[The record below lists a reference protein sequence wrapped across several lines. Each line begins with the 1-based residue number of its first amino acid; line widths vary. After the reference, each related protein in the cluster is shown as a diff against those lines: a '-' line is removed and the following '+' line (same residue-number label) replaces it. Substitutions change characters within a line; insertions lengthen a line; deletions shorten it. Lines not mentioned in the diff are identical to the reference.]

1 VEALLPEGF
10 LDRTRGR
17 GMVVSSWAPQVEVLR
32 HPATGAFL
40 SHCGWNSTLEA
51 VAAGVPM
58 VCWPMYAEQRM
69 NKVFIVEEMK
79 LGVAINGY
87 DEGMVKRDE
96 VEAKVRLVM
105 ESEQG
110 KEIKERMATAQDMAA
125 RALQIGG
132 SSTAAFN
139 DFLDKLKI

>member
-1 VEALLPEGF
+1 
-10 LDRTRGR
+10 
-17 GMVVSSWAPQVEVLR
+17 
-32 HPATGAFL
+32 
-40 SHCGWNSTLEA
+40 
-51 VAAGVPM
+51 
-58 VCWPMYAEQRM
+58 
-69 NKVFIVEEMK
+69 VFIVEEMK

-105 ESEQG
+105 EYSEQR
-110 KEIKERMATAQDMAA
+110 KEIKERMATAQDMAV